1 MRFEEYADKY
11 ANIKLSRS
19 DDGVLEVA
27 FHTDGGP
34 LLWTTIGGAHSEF
47 ADCFAN
53 IARDPENRVVLMT
66 GTGDAY
72 SLPHPTDPPFAAD
85 TATWDIIMRNAQ
97 QMLNGLLN
105 IDALVVSCINGPAVR
120 HPEIPLLAD
129 IVLAADHATVQDEGH
144 FINRLAPLDGMN
156 IIMPLLMGY
165 NRGRYFLL
173 TGQTLNAQEM
183 HDLGLVSEVMP
194 REQLLA
200 RGRELAHELA
210 QQNPLVIRYT
220 RRLFTHP
227 LKRAMHDLLGYGLA
241 LEGLGYI
248 DERGNA

>member
-1 MRFEEYADKY
+1 MKLEEYADKY
-11 ANIKLSRS
+11 RNIKFSREN
-19 DDGVLEVA
+19 GVLEMV
-27 FHTDGGP
+27 FGTNGGP
-34 LLWTTIGGAHSEF
+34 LEWTTIGGAHSEF
-47 ADCFAN
+47 ADAFAN
-53 IARDPENRVVLMT
+53 IARDPENKVVLMT

-72 SLPHPTDPPFAAD
+72 SLPSPTEKPFAGD
-85 TATWDIIMRNAQ
+85 TETWDIILRNAA
-97 QMLNGLLN
+97 QMINSLLN
-105 IDALVVSCINGPAVR
+105 IDALVISAINGPAWR
-120 HPEIPLLAD
+120 HAEIPLLAD
-129 IVLAADHATVQDEGH
+129 IVLAADDAVIQDEGH
-144 FINRLAPLDGMN
+144 FVNRLAPLDGMN
-156 IIMPLLMGY
+156 VIMPLLMGY

-210 QQNPLVIRYT
+210 QQNTLVIRYT

-248 DERGNA
+248 NEFGNA